1 VPELDQ
7 WADARAPAG
16 ETARA
21 SINALELAQIIHRA
35 YPRAKGTARWD
46 ELDAG
51 VQRSLERSAER
62 VLVEVGARDLS
73 DPQRALIARIR
84 SAGDRAVSEVED
96 SASTISSAIDEAL
109 GTIGLNLEGPRVEGW
124 CDRLRDA
131 TRASFGANA
140 ESLLAPTF
148 DGGSLTCVHSIDDR
162 EHALGFCGA
171 IQEGWRRLREVSGD
185 DFDYVFH
192 LEEDWLFER
201 PFNLAH
207 LAALLDAEPRLAQ
220 VAFRRNAVAPAE
232 KRAGGL
238 VELWPQMYEEK
249 RWSDGEVIVDYLE
262 HSLYFTTNPSLYRRS
277 LIDSTWPDGP
287 RCEEIFGEALLAH
300 GYRFAL
306 LGRHADRPWVRHTG
320 TIRTGTGY

>member
-1 VPELDQ
+1 M
-7 WADARAPAG
+7 R
-16 ETARA
+16 
-21 SINALELAQIIHRA
+21 
-35 YPRAKGTARWD
+35 
-46 ELDAG
+46 
-51 VQRSLERSAER
+51 
-62 VLVEVGARDLS
+62 
-73 DPQRALIARIR
+73 
-84 SAGDRAVSEVED
+84 
-96 SASTISSAIDEAL
+96 
-109 GTIGLNLEGPRVEGW
+109 PRVALLVIG
-124 CDRLRDA
+124 DGRDHLRQA
-131 TRASFGANA
+131 TVD
-140 ESLLAPTF
+140 SLAAAIGIDYGDPSSVGRHLVGMVT
-148 DGGSLTCVHSIDDR
+148 VDDR
-162 EHALGFCGA
+162 EHKLGFCGA
-171 IQEGWRRLREVSGD
+171 IQQGWQRLRDAPFE
-185 DFDYVFH
+185 FDYVFH

-249 RWSDGEVIVDYLE
+249 RWSDGEIVVDYLE

-287 RCEEIFGEALLAH
+287 RCEETFGEALVAH